1 MARGESRSRGGV
13 VGRRVAT
20 AILLV
25 LGCATPPAAAHAT
38 SGWSAT
44 PSMSVPRAQQTSTLL
59 PDGKVLVAGGYN
71 GFVENV
77 GGGHVSLASAELFD
91 PATDSWG
98 AAAPMH
104 VGRSDQTATL
114 LDDGDV
120 LVVGGWEQPGCCGE
134 GTRTAEVYDPTTD
147 TWTAVAPPPELQV
160 VDTAT
165 LLDEGN
171 VLVTGL
177 FGPSEYMPSIG
188 AVEYRPSSGSWTS
201 VATPP
206 SAAERDR
213 IAVLL
218 PGGDV
223 LLAGGISTEQVFEP
237 PHPVEERQTSYADA
251 EVFDPVADTWT
262 PVAPMR
268 VPRIAPTATILQG
281 GQALVTGGLTE
292 VSPAG
297 AGASLNSTEAFDPA
311 SGTWSAR
318 APMAFAR
325 GKHSASLLP
334 DGRVLVAGGSD
345 CGSGSCIGY
354 GAASGCCAADTAE
367 IYDPAADA
375 WTATEP
381 VLTLAEHAASVLP
394 DGSVLISGGN
404 FDFGNTHETAAAEI
418 YGNLPPPVG
427 TSPPPSLR
435 LWDLRESHRRW
446 REPGKVKPHRR
457 GHRPT
462 VPIGTAFSFELS
474 EPASVTFHFRGSE
487 TTRAAIR
494 HCRRARQDSRPGS
507 CRSLRGSGAI
517 TVAAQAGANQ
527 VVFRGSLQP
536 AGHLAPGPYEA
547 IAVATA
553 SGSIS
558 EAPGL
563 HLTIVANGRGGR

>member
-1 MARGESRSRGGV
+1 MTRSGGWSRGGV
-13 VGRRVAT
+13 IGRGAVTTIVA
-20 AILLV
+20 V
-25 LGCATPPAAAHAT
+25 LGCTAAPAAAHAAV
-38 SGWSAT
+38 GWYAT

-59 PDGKVLVAGGYN
+59 PNGKVLVAGGYN

-77 GGGHVSLASAELFD
+77 GGAHVSLDSAELFD
-91 PATDSWG
+91 PTSDTWS

-104 VGRSDQTATL
+104 VGRSDHAATL
-114 LDDGDV
+114 LTDGDV

-134 GTRTAEVYDPTTD
+134 GSRTAEIYDPIANS
-147 TWTAVAPPPELQV
+147 WTAVTPPPELQV

-165 LLDEGN
+165 LLADGD

-177 FGPSEYMPSIG
+177 FGPQEYGPTVG
-188 AVEYRPSSGSWTS
+188 AAEYLPGSDTW
-201 VATPP
+201 ATVIPPP

-213 IAVLL
+213 IAVRL
-218 PGGDV
+218 PDGDV

-237 PHPVEERQTSYADA
+237 PHPVEDRQTIYADA
-251 EVFDPVADTWT
+251 EEFDPAVNTWT
-262 PVAPMR
+262 PVAPMQ
-268 VPRIAPTATILQG
+268 VARIAPTVSLLPS
-281 GQALVTGGLTE
+281 GQVFVTGGLTE
-292 VSPAG
+292 ISPAG
-297 AGASLNSTEAFDPA
+297 AGAGLTSTETFDPA
-311 SGTWSAR
+311 SGAWTTK

-345 CGSGSCIGY
+345 CSPSACIGY
-354 GAASGCCAADTAE
+354 GATSGCCAADTAE

-418 YGNLPPPVG
+418 YGNLPPPAG
-427 TSPPPSLR
+427 MPSRPFLR
-435 LWDLRESHRRW
+435 MWNLSQSRRRW
-446 REPGKVKPHRR
+446 REPGAATPNGRR
-457 GHRPT
+457 HRPT
-462 VPIGTAFSFELS
+462 VPIGTTFSFDLS

-494 HCRRARQDSRPGS
+494 RCDRTRQYSSSGS
-507 CRSLRGSGAI
+507 CRSLRSSGAI
-517 TVAAQAGANQ
+517 TIPAHAGANR
-527 VVFRGSLQP
+527 VAFRGSLQSP
-536 AGHLAPGPYEA
+536 GRLASGPYTV

-553 SGSIS
+553 SDSVS

-563 HLTIVANGRGGR
+563 HLKIVAH